1 MATYVPGSITV
12 LVAKSPSNL
21 IGMFVSTNVGAGTVA
36 IFDSGISTVYTP
48 TVIQSFVPNISQCW
62 YPFGGTYGIQCLN
75 GINVSISASTMT
87 WTAVF
92 Q

>member
-1 MATYVPGSITV
+1 MATYVTQSISF
-12 LVAKSPSNL
+12 LAAKNPSNL

-36 IFDSGISTVYTP
+36 IFDSGISTVFTP
-48 TVIQSFVPNISQCW
+48 AVIQSFVPNISQCY
-62 YPFGGTYGIQCLN
+62 YPFGGMQCMN

-87 WTAVF
+87 FTMVF

>member
-1 MATYVPGSITV
+1 MATYVTGSTSS
-12 LVAKSPSNL
+12 LVATNASNL
-21 IGMFVSTNVGAGTVA
+21 LGIFVSSNTGAGTIA
-36 IFDSGISTVYTP
+36 IFDSAVSTVFAP
-48 TVIQSFVPNISQCW
+48 TVIQSFVPNISVCW
-62 YPFGGTYGIQCLN
+62 YPFGNPYGIQCKS

>member
-1 MATYVPGSITV
+1 MATYVTQSISF
-12 LVAKSPSNL
+12 LAAKNPSNL
-21 IGMFVSTNVGAGTVA
+21 IGMFVSTNVGAGTIA
-36 IFDSGISTVYTP
+36 IFDSGISTVFTP

-75 GINVSISASTMT
+75 GINVSVSASTCTFTM
-87 WTAVF
+87 VF